1 MTASPTDD
9 LASAECK
16 IRELTK
22 ELSEARGV
30 ISQARGELAETREQQ
45 AATAEILRVI
55 SSSPTDA
62 QRVFQEIAASAAR
75 LCDAHNATIVQVKCG
90 ELSVVGHQGPI
101 PTIESLGQ
109 QTLSLARDNLIA
121 CAVLD
126 RETIQ
131 VADLQGLGTEYPGSS
146 DRARRL
152 GVRTILVAPLMRG
165 GEAIGAISIRRTE
178 VRPFTDRQVEL
189 LKTFAC

>member
-9 LASAECK
+9 LASAE
-16 IRELTK
+16 RRNQELTK
-22 ELSEARGV
+22 ELA
-30 ISQARGELAETREQQ
+30 QARGELAEAREQE

-55 SSSPTDA
+55 SSSPTDS

-75 LCDAHNATIVQVKCG
+75 LCDAYNATIVRVKCG
-90 ELSVVGHQGPI
+90 ELSVVGHHGPI
-101 PTIESLGQ
+101 PTIEILGQ
-109 QTLSLARDNLIA
+109 QTLPLARDNLIA
-121 CAVLD
+121 RAVLD

-131 VADLQGLGTEYPGSS
+131 VADLQALGTEYPGNS